1 MAEPRS
7 LRVEAVVLRHL
18 EVGEADRIL
27 TIYSREQGKLRCIAK
42 GVRKIRSRKAGHI
55 QPFSRVKLMLARGHD
70 LWIITQA
77 ELIDAY
83 PALQENLV
91 ILSYAA
97 YVIELLDRF
106 SYEEGPNQAL
116 YRLLERTLDRLTK
129 AEHPEMVVRY
139 YDMRLLDLMGFRPQL
154 FNCVNCE
161 KEIIAQD
168 QYFSAQRGGVLC
180 PNCGH
185 ASPVARPIPM
195 QVLKYMRHFQK
206 ASYSAAMKAPY
217 HEKIY
222 KQFASIVNYYYLY
235 LLERRLN
242 SPGFLR
248 KIKKADESSIGPAE

>member
-18 EVGEADRIL
+18 EYGEADRIL
-27 TIYSREQGKLRCIAK
+27 TVFSREQGKLRCIAK

-55 QPFSRVKLMLARGHD
+55 QPFSCAKLMLARGRNM
-70 LWIITQA
+70 WIITQA

-83 PALQENLV
+83 PALQKNLV
-91 ILSYAA
+91 ILSYAS

-106 SYEEGPNQAL
+106 TYEEGPHQAL
-116 YRLLERTLDRLTK
+116 YRLLTRTLDRLTK
-129 AEHPEMVVRY
+129 AEHPDQVVRY

-154 FNCVNCE
+154 FHCVNCE
-161 KEIIAQD
+161 EEIIAQD

-185 ASPVARPIPM
+185 ASPIARPVAM
-195 QVLKYMRHFQK
+195 QVLKYMRHYQK
-206 ASYSAAMKAPY
+206 SSYPTAMKAPY
-217 HEKIY
+217 NENLY
-222 KQFASIVNYYYLY
+222 KEFESVLNYYYLY
-235 LLERRLN
+235 ILERRLN

-248 KIKKADESSIGPAE
+248 KVNKDQE